1 MPIAENIRL
10 LIEWSPALQ
19 LFSAIAAAAPGRDR
33 AVQIAKLGEF
43 LAAKTES
50 PVDDR
55 LVRLVT
61 DILLTPQ
68 AGALIEYLSELVNT
82 AMESK
87 DVGGHSGT

>member
-10 LIEWSPALQ
+10 LIEWAPALQ
-19 LFSAIAAAAPGRDR
+19 LFSAIASAAPGRDR

-43 LAAKTES
+43 LASKTES
-50 PVDDR
+50 TVDDR

-68 AGALIEYLSELVNT
+68 AGALIEYLTELVKV
-82 AMESK
+82 ASESK
-87 DVGGHSGT
+87 DVGGHSGI